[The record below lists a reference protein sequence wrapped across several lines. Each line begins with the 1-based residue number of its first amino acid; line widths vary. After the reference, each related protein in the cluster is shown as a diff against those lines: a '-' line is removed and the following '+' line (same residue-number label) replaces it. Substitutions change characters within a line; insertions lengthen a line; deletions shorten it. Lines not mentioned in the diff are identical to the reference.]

1 MELRDY
7 WRVLRHRWHILV
19 VCTLVGV
26 LVASLA
32 TLLVPRRYEATSQLF
47 VAPDL
52 GSSSSELM
60 EGSDFLLE
68 RVKSYVEVIDKA
80 VILGPVVDG
89 LGLQVPVG
97 ELSERVSATV
107 VPETVVL
114 RVTVEDESAEQAARI
129 ANAVTEEFVAAV
141 PMLEPERADRSALV
155 KITVVDPARVPLE
168 PVAPQPVLNHLLGL
182 LAGVAL
188 GLVAAIGR
196 EALDRRI
203 KGEDGV
209 KGVTDAPVMGGIPVD
224 RSVVGQPVISVRNA
238 HSARAEAL
246 RQLRTNLHF
255 LDVPQGRRS
264 FVITSSVHGEG
275 KTLTALNLAITMAS
289 GGSRVCL
296 VEADLRRP
304 QGAHYLGLDGSVGLT
319 DALIGTAEWSSVV
332 QEYRPGLDVI
342 LAGTLPPNPSDLV
355 ASAAMEQLIRR
366 LQSAY
371 DYVLVDAPP
380 LLPVTDAAVLSKR
393 CAGAIVVVGCGRRAI
408 TATELAHSLQMLTTI
423 GARTLGVVLNKL
435 PQKPDTTLATYPTT
449 PTRSGAGRHSRREP
463 GDADSPQEQDD
474 ADLRSRSA

>member
-1 MELRDY
+1 MELKDY
-7 WRVLRHRWHILV
+7 WRVLRHRWHIIV
-19 VCTLVGV
+19 ACV
-26 LVASLA
+26 LSGLLAASLA
-32 TLLVPRRYEATSQLF
+32 TMAMPRTFEATSQLF
-47 VAPDL
+47 VASDL
-52 GSSSSELM
+52 GSTSSELM
-60 EGSDFLLE
+60 QGSDFLLD
-68 RVKSYVEVIDKA
+68 RVKSYVEIIDKA
-80 VILGPVVDG
+80 VILGPVIEG
-89 LGLQVPVG
+89 LGLEVPVG

-107 VPETVVL
+107 VPDTIVL
-114 RVTVEDESAEQAARI
+114 MITVEDESAEQAARV

-155 KITVVDPARVPLE
+155 KITVVEPARVPLE

-182 LAGVAL
+182 LAGLAL
-188 GLVAAIGR
+188 GLVGAIGR

-203 KGEDGV
+203 KGEEGV
-209 KGVTDAPVMGGIPVD
+209 KGVTDVPVMGAIPVD
-224 RSVVGQPVISVRNA
+224 RTVVAQPVISARNT
-238 HSARAEAL
+238 HGARAEAL

-275 KTLTALNLAITMAS
+275 KTLTALNLAVTMAS

-319 DALIGTAEWSSVV
+319 DALIGTTEWSSVV
-332 QEYRPGLDVI
+332 HEYRPGLDVI

-355 ASAAMEQLIRR
+355 ASAAMEQLLHR

-408 TATELAHSLQMLTTI
+408 TGTELAHSLQMLTTI
-423 GARTLGVVLNKL
+423 GARSLGVVLNKL
-435 PQKPDTTLATYPTT
+435 PQKSTDTALPATYPAA
-449 PTRSGAGRHSRREP
+449 PPASLPADGWRDGAEVTDAVNGSARR
-463 GDADSPQEQDD
+463 A
-474 ADLRSRSA
+474 